1 MRSKFWQVL
10 SSSGAIITPRSL
22 RQRLARAVCSGFHRP
37 PALPAK
43 RCASAAGQAC
53 PEVTASLLAPVLR
66 ALQIFLL
73 ACPSASCPVWNP
85 DTSSYVPIRH

>member
-22 RQRLARAVCSGFHRP
+22 RQGLARAVCSGFHRP

-43 RCASAAGQAC
+43 RWASAAGQAC
-53 PEVTASLLAPVLR
+53 PEVTASLLAPV
-66 ALQIFLL
+66 
-73 ACPSASCPVWNP
+73 S
-85 DTSSYVPIRH
+85 